1 MIEIVR
7 QVTSLAKRI
16 VTISDTV
23 DVLEWVLDRPG
34 LYCSVAART
43 DNELLIEVGGIEVQS
58 IQVQLGQWVVF
69 DGERFSAYSDED
81 FNSAFPQSAS

>member
-1 MIEIVR
+1 MR

-34 LYCSVAART
+34 LYCSVSART
-43 DNELLIEVGGIEVQS
+43 DNEWLIEVGGLEVQS
-58 IQVQLGQWVVF
+58 IQVQLGQWIVF

-81 FNSAFPQSAS
+81 FNAAFPQSS